1 MPKYIL
7 ALDQGTTSSRAII
20 FENNKIIAL
29 SQKETKQIY
38 PYPGWVEHDPA
49 EIYNTQ
55 IETAKEALEI
65 AGLKSS
71 DITAVGIANQ
81 RETVVLWDAKTG
93 KPAYNAIVWQ
103 CRRTSDICAN
113 MKKDGY
119 EDFIREHAGLCLD
132 PYFSATKIKWLFD
145 NVSKIDSP
153 HVGTIDTWLLWNLTG
168 GKSYATDYTN
178 ASRTMLFNINKL
190 CWDPDLLKLFN
201 IHIPDI
207 MPETYPSS
215 HLYGYTKKEIFGTE
229 IPICALAG
237 DQQAALFGQACF
249 ESGMVKNTYGTGC
262 FILMNTKNKIVKSKN
277 LLSTV
282 ACGFDGGEMDYAVE
296 GSVFTGGSLIQWLRD
311 ELGIIKTAADS
322 GIEAEKTKDNKGV
335 YIIPA
340 FTGLGA
346 PHWNPNVRGAI
357 LGLTRGADKS
367 VICRAALEAIAY
379 QSYDVIK
386 IMENESGVKLS
397 GLRVDG
403 GASRSDFLM
412 QFQSDILNIPL
423 LRPFNAE
430 TTAAG
435 ASYLAGLC
443 AGVWSSKEEISKFVA
458 DGTVFEPRVRDDID
472 SLLDGWRNALGTIL

>member
-20 FENNKIIAL
+20 FDNNKIVAV

-38 PYPGWVEHDPA
+38 PYPGWVEHDPV

-55 IETAKEALEI
+55 IETAKEVLEI

-71 DITAVGIANQ
+71 DIAAIGIANQ
-81 RETVVLWDAKTG
+81 RETVVLWDAKTN

-103 CRRTSDICAN
+103 CRRTSDICGQ
-113 MKKDGY
+113 MKKDGV
-119 EDFIREHAGLCLD
+119 EDYIRERTGLCLD
-132 PYFSATKIKWLFD
+132 PYFSASKIKWLLE
-145 NVSKIDSP
+145 NAPRVESP
-153 HVGTIDTWLLWNLTG
+153 RVGTIDTWLLWNLTG

-190 CWDPDLLKLFN
+190 CWDSDLLKLFN
-201 IHIPDI
+201 IPDI

-262 FILMNTKNKIVKSKN
+262 FILMNTKNKIVKSKD

-282 ACGFDGGEMDYAVE
+282 ACGFDGGETDYAVE

-322 GIEAEKTKDNKGV
+322 GVEAEKVPDNKGV

-346 PHWNPNVRGAI
+346 PHWNPDVRGAI

-435 ASYLAGLC
+435 ASYLAGLH
-443 AGVWSSKEEISKFVA
+443 AGCWSSKNEIAKFVA
-458 DGTVFEPRVRDDID
+458 DGTIFEPRSRDDMER
-472 SLLDGWRNALGTIL
+472 LLEEWRKALKMINL